1 MSSGTVVVT
10 VPWMFEIATILR
22 LFDLLLMRF
31 GLFECHILIPE
42 VVTVLVTPSL
52 PIFV

>member
-1 MSSGTVVVT
+1 MT
-10 VPWMFEIATILR
+10 VPWMLRIATILR
-22 LFDLLLMRF
+22 LTDLLVMRF